1 MDLQRRPAWSP
12 FFNAE
17 CAVAAHSRPTL
28 SLMKRRLPLIVAIIL
43 QSFVLSGCWRANADE
58 FDELGSKS
66 DYSVLQHFEFEWRGK
81 TITDPRLEKLGDA
94 EVLGVPALTGH
105 GTVWILLKPNGSP
118 FYKQSMDAN
127 YVVQK
132 ALVERLLTEKRVSP
146 TVAAVLSSHAT
157 AQ

>member
-1 MDLQRRPAWSP
+1 MNRR
-12 FFNAE
+12 
-17 CAVAAHSRPTL
+17 L
-28 SLMKRRLPLIVAIIL
+28 SLITVIVL
-43 QSFVLSGCWRANADE
+43 QSLVLAGCWRANADE

-81 TITDPRLEKLGDA
+81 TISEPQLEKLGDA
-94 EVLGVPALTGH
+94 EVLGVPALAGH

-118 FYKQSMDAN
+118 FYKQSIDAN

-132 ALVERLLTEKRVSP
+132 ALVERLLAEDRVSP
-146 TVAAVLSSHAT
+146 TIAAVLSSHAT